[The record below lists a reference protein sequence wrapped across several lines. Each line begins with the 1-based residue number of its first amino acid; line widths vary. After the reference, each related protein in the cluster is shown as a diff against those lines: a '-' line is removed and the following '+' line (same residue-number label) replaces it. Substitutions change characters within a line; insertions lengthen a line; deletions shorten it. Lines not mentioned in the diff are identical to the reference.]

1 MQHRFYNAQGD
12 YKNYWW
18 VQPELP
24 GRDSAIINLS
34 VAKKYKKYQ
43 ELKAS
48 VWFWYRGHMARKD
61 IGSREKLLLYGICER
76 YRGKSLSCTDSL
88 SYFEKFLGMN
98 RRTISKAL
106 NTLVD
111 KEIVWLAVEG
121 EEPVALKRLP
131 KKRVVKHILLV
142 GLNATL
148 SENLN
153 REKAK

>member
-1 MQHRFYNAQGD
+1 
-12 YKNYWW
+12 
-18 VQPELP
+18 
-24 GRDSAIINLS
+24 
-34 VAKKYKKYQ
+34 
-43 ELKAS
+43 
-48 VWFWYRGHMARKD
+48 
-61 IGSREKLLLYGICER
+61 
-76 YRGKSLSCTDSL
+76 
-88 SYFEKFLGMN
+88 MN

-111 KEIVWLAVEG
+111 KDIVWLAVEG